1 MNHLIYGTYL
11 NYRCFH
17 QLSPLVSSRLG
28 KLPFIQIVKTQILKT
43 GVYLTLSLQK
53 RKNSLWNTVMFR

>member
-1 MNHLIYGTYL
+1 MNHLIYGL

-17 QLSPLVSSRLG
+17 QLSPLVSSRLR
-28 KLPFIQIVKTQILKT
+28 KLPFIQIVKTQILKK

-53 RKNSLWNTVMFR
+53 RNSLWNTVMFK